1 MVQESVLRPDT
12 RANRAI
18 GRAEVILFDREL
30 NNAECATVERYLEL
44 KYGFK
49 TTTDVT
55 DGWKD
60 QPIRI
65 ASAPNVCMD
74 VAGGSKRNGGKIHA
88 WKCHGKANQM
98 WTYAPETKQLRDKN
112 SGKCLDLPGGKQTVI
127 SYNLS
132 CDSTNNNQK
141 WDIVDDNTLRKPGTN
156 KCVDIRNNRTK
167 SGTKIQLF
175 DCHDGNSQ
183 WAFNNRV

>member
-1 MVQESVLRPDT
+1 MEGRNLANSGRYSMVQESVLRPDT

-60 QPIRI
+60 QPIR
-65 ASAPNVCMD
+65 A
-74 VAGGSKRNGGKIHA
+74 
-88 WKCHGKANQM
+88 
-98 WTYAPETKQLRDKN
+98 
-112 SGKCLDLPGGKQTVI
+112 
-127 SYNLS
+127 
-132 CDSTNNNQK
+132 
-141 WDIVDDNTLRKPGTN
+141 PGT
-156 KCVDIRNNRTK
+156 
-167 SGTKIQLF
+167 
-175 DCHDGNSQ
+175 
-183 WAFNNRV
+183 

>member
-1 MVQESVLRPDT
+1 MY
-12 RANRAI
+12 
-18 GRAEVILFDREL
+18 
-30 NNAECATVERYLEL
+30 TVERYLEL

-60 QPIRI
+60 QPIRV

-112 SGKCLDLPGGKQTVI
+112 REMSR
-127 SYNLS
+127 SS
-132 CDSTNNNQK
+132 R
-141 WDIVDDNTLRKPGTN
+141 RKTN
-156 KCVDIRNNRTK
+156 KR
-167 SGTKIQLF
+167 
-175 DCHDGNSQ
+175 
-183 WAFNNRV
+183 

>member
-1 MVQESVLRPDT
+1 MDSDRRRQIPPIGIGGRYLPTDPIEPDRLAGESVMEGENLANSGRYSMVQESVLRPDT
-12 RANRAI
+12 REQSDWAC
-18 GRAEVILFDREL
+18 AEVILFDREL

-88 WKCHGKANQM
+88 WKCHGKKPNVDVRS
-98 WTYAPETKQLRDKN
+98 RDP
-112 SGKCLDLPGGKQTVI
+112 S
-127 SYNLS
+127 S
-132 CDSTNNNQK
+132 
-141 WDIVDDNTLRKPGTN
+141 
-156 KCVDIRNNRTK
+156 
-167 SGTKIQLF
+167 
-175 DCHDGNSQ
+175 
-183 WAFNNRV
+183 

>member
-1 MVQESVLRPDT
+1 MDSDRQTKFHRSVSVADIYRQT
-12 RANRAI
+12 RSNQIASRAKASWKVKSSKFRALFHGAGI
-18 GRAEVILFDREL
+18 GTKTRYSREQSDWACAEVILFDREL

-88 WKCHGKANQM
+88 
-98 WTYAPETKQLRDKN
+98 
-112 SGKCLDLPGGKQTVI
+112 
-127 SYNLS
+127 
-132 CDSTNNNQK
+132 
-141 WDIVDDNTLRKPGTN
+141 
-156 KCVDIRNNRTK
+156 
-167 SGTKIQLF
+167 
-175 DCHDGNSQ
+175 
-183 WAFNNRV
+183 